1 MAKSPLSSGKVV
13 VIFVSWWAIWA
24 VLQTSLLMSYGLGTG
39 TALSDATVSNTLI
52 ALCCVFISN
61 GMQYYMPKK
70 ERYWYILFV
79 SLGLAALCTVVSK
92 AILVPL
98 LHSGSAVSP
107 ALPAHTTGAGA
118 PTAHLTAAGDLV
130 DYAVFFSRSWVVRAD
145 FAFLQ
150 IGCMCV
156 LSVLWYSSE
165 EEQENRQRRND
176 AERLAKEA
184 ELFKLRQQLA
194 PHFLFNSLNSISA
207 LIGSRPEQA
216 RKMIQQLSDFL
227 RGNLRKE
234 DQQWVP
240 LSEEL
245 QYLEL
250 YLEIE
255 KVRFGHRLSTELDYA
270 PECLEYRLPSMLLQP
285 IVENAIKFGLYD
297 TTESVTISIRARLD
311 NNYIRI
317 EVINPFDP
325 ETSRPKKGTGF
336 GLTSIQR
343 RLYLLFAR
351 PDLLET
357 RVEDNLF
364 FTTVRIP
371 ATWPAANPTTQTV

>member
-1 MAKSPLSSGKVV
+1 VARSPLSTGKFLL
-13 VIFVSWWAIWA
+13 IFISWWAIWA
-24 VLQTSLLMSYGLGTG
+24 FLQSSLLISFGLRGTI
-39 TALSDATVSNTLI
+39 ALTDSLVSNSLI
-52 ALCCVFISN
+52 ALSCGFLSN
-61 GMQYYMPKK
+61 NMQYYLPKK
-70 ERYWYILFV
+70 ERYWYILLI
-79 SLGLAALCTVVSK
+79 SLILSGIILLTCK
-92 AILVPL
+92 AVLVPL
-98 LHSGSAVSP
+98 ISG
-107 ALPAHTTGAGA
+107 LTDGAGY
-118 PTAHLTAAGDLV
+118 PL
-130 DYAVFFSRSWVVRAD
+130 FFNRSWPVRFD
-145 FAFLQ
+145 IVFLQ
-150 IGCMCV
+150 VGCMSI
-156 LSVLWYSSE
+156 LSVLWYSTE

-227 RGNLRKE
+227 RGNLKKE
-234 DQQWVP
+234 EQQWVP

-250 YLEIE
+250 YLDIE
-255 KVRFGHRLSTELDYA
+255 KVRFGHRLSTAICCED
-270 PECLEYRLPSMLLQP
+270 ECLGMRIPPMLLQP

-297 TTESVTISIRARLD
+297 TTDAVTISIRARFE
-311 NNYIRI
+311 NNYVRV
-317 EVINPFDP
+317 EVENPFDP

-357 RVEDNLF
+357 RVDNNLF
-364 FTTVRIP
+364 TTIVRIP
-371 ATWPAANPTTQTV
+371 QQV